1 VLFDFTVL
9 NSFKEA
15 EFGAIA
21 AMLVLATL
29 QAFEPELVSATAPYL
44 LMAGMIFPGI
54 PHGAVDN
61 LLLTGKQDLRGFILF
76 LARYLLIMVLM
87 LMLWFVSP
95 VVWLAVF
102 LLVSGW
108 HFGETDARRFKS
120 FGPVSA
126 FIRGM
131 CMLTFILTSH
141 PQEFKWYL
149 DLFGISYGDLTDKDF
164 MITAGISFLAYFS
177 AGLSLIRYKGGLFVY
192 QAGTVLL
199 TAYLPLL
206 LAFGVYF
213 IFIHS
218 VSAWR
223 DLRTGLSLSN
233 PTLIRKAVPFSLL
246 AFVFIGCFIWFYRV
260 SGSPQA
266 YLASFFIAL
275 SAISTPHILYMS
287 GFYRSAE
294 V

>member
-1 VLFDFTVL
+1 M

-21 AMLVLATL
+21 AMLVLAAV
-29 QAFEPELVSATAPYL
+29 QAFQPEMVSAAAPFL

-61 LLLTGKQDLRGFILF
+61 LLLTGEQGLAGLSRF
-76 LARYLLIMVLM
+76 LARYLLIMALM
-87 LMLWFVSP
+87 LLLWFISP
-95 VVWLAVF
+95 VIWLAVF

-131 CMLTFILTSH
+131 CMLSFILTSH
-141 PQEFKWYL
+141 PQEFRWYL
-149 DLFGISYGDLTDKDF
+149 DLFGIGSGGITDRDLYLIAGVCF
-164 MITAGISFLAYFS
+164 MAYFS

-218 VSAWR
+218 ISAWR
-223 DLRTGLSLSN
+223 DLKDGLRLSSI
-233 PTLIRKAVPFSLL
+233 TLIRKSLPFSLL
-246 AFVFIGCFIWFYRV
+246 AFVFIGAFIWFYRV

-275 SAISTPHILYMS
+275 SAISTPHIFYMS
-287 GFYRSAE
+287 GFYHRNSGE
-294 V
+294 